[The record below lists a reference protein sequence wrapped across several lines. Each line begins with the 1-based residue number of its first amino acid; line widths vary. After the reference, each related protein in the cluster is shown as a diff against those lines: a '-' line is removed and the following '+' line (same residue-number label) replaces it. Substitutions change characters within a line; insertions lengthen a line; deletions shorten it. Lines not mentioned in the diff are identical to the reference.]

1 MEADARSRMDAMP
14 KIVSA
19 ERKESVA
26 LAAQVILNGGV
37 VVYPTET
44 VYGLG
49 ANALDAKAIQQ
60 VFELKQR
67 NKSNPILV
75 LTPTRDAIEALV
87 RNIPEVAEVLMDK
100 FWPGPLTIVFKA
112 SPIVSPILTARTG
125 KLGIRLSS
133 NEFCR
138 ELLSI
143 CKIPITSTSANLT
156 GEPNTDSINTI
167 NRTVLDSVDLI
178 VDNGKLGSPIP
189 STIVDVATGKMKLI
203 REGVI
208 PFADIAE
215 TIKKGN

>member
-1 MEADARSRMDAMP
+1 MAKIIRAD
-14 KIVSA
+14 
-19 ERKESVA
+19 RKESVS

-37 VVYPTET
+37 IIYPTET

-49 ANALDAKAIQQ
+49 ANALDAKVIQR

-67 NKSNPILV
+67 DRSNPILV
-75 LTPTRDAIEALV
+75 LTPTRQGIEELV
-87 RNIPEVAEVLMDK
+87 LNIPETAEILMNK

-112 SPIVSPILTARTG
+112 SPIVSPILTARSG

-143 CKIPITSTSANLT
+143 CQIPITSTSANLS
-156 GEPNTDSINTI
+156 GEPNTDTI
-167 NRTVLDSVDLI
+167 ISVSRGILDSVDLV
-178 VDNGKLGSPIP
+178 VDNGKLGSSVP
-189 STIVDVATGKMKLI
+189 STVVDVTTGKVKLV

-208 PFADIAE
+208 LFSEIENAL
-215 TIKKGN
+215 KSGS